1 MFYGYFLYKFYIFT
15 QTNHGGIFMLKQEL
29 KLLNRMYQ
37 DAQIGMMSIDKILK
51 KLEDG
56 ELKRLF
62 KKQFDMYDKFAG
74 KCDIMAINADE
85 ELKDNSMF
93 KKVKQ
98 TTMLYISLWTDKSPR
113 HIVEMMITGTVMGIV
128 DTIKAEKDCTG
139 IGEELKVLVAEF
151 KKMQEDFYE
160 KLKKQLYK
168 V

>member
-1 MFYGYFLYKFYIFT
+1 MIKEEI
-15 QTNHGGIFMLKQEL
+15 
-29 KLLNRMYQ
+29 KLLNRIYQ

-51 KLEDG
+51 KLPDG
-56 ELKRLF
+56 ELKKLF
-62 KKQFDMYDKFAG
+62 KKQFDMYDKFAD
-74 KCDIMAINADE
+74 KCDVLAVSNDADI
-85 ELKDNSMF
+85 KDNSMF

-98 TTMLYISLWTDKSPR
+98 TAMLYMSLWIDKSPR

-128 DTIKAEKDCTG
+128 DTIKAEKDCKD
-139 IGEELKVLVAEF
+139 ISEQMLALVQEF